1 MDDSPNAP
9 LSAAPRQGTIGRRGA
24 AGVAVASLLS
34 AGVGYV
40 VLAVAAR
47 VLVPGTV
54 NSVFVTFW
62 STLFACFGVLSGL
75 SIETTRAVTAAST
88 TADTTA
94 VSTRPRILAVGL
106 GIGVGAAVVLA
117 ASAPLWAPRLFPT
130 DSLALAGLVCL
141 GVAAYAA
148 HSVVIGALAG
158 RHSWTTYS
166 RLIAAESTVRL
177 VLVLAAAALG
187 ARVLGFAAGTAVAAC
202 TWVAVVA
209 VSPRARTAAAMRADS
224 SLPVFLRRI
233 AAAALATGASALLL
247 VGFPMLLSLTTSTA
261 DYAASL
267 AAVIA
272 ISWTRAPLMI
282 PLTAYQGVAV
292 SHFVLHRDRGLR
304 ALAPVVRAVALVGA
318 VGSVLA
324 YLVGPWIMVTVLGP
338 TYVVS
343 GALLAGLTG
352 ASAALALLTL
362 TGALCQALTMHRV
375 FAAGWLTALAVAV
388 AILVL
393 PLGLETRSIL
403 ALSIGPS
410 IGIAVHLR
418 ALLRAPARTVP
429 TSAAP

>member
-1 MDDSPNAP
+1 MDDSLNAP
-9 LSAAPRQGTIGRRGA
+9 ASASPRQGTIGRRGA

-40 VLAVAAR
+40 VLTVAAR

-75 SIETTRAVTAAST
+75 SIETTRAVTAASS
-88 TADTTA
+88 ADHSAAT
-94 VSTRPRILAVGL
+94 STRPRILAVGL
-106 GIGVGAAVVLA
+106 AIGIGAAAVLA
-117 ASAPLWAPRLFPT
+117 ASAALWAPKLFPT

-148 HSVVIGALAG
+148 HSTVIGALAG
-158 RHSWTTYS
+158 RQSWSTYS

-177 VLVLAAAALG
+177 VLVLAVAALG
-187 ARVLGFAAGTAVAAC
+187 ARVLGFAAGTALAAC
-202 TWVAVVA
+202 TWIAVVA
-209 VSPRARTAAAMRADS
+209 VSPSARSAAAMRADS

-247 VGFPMLLSLTTSTA
+247 VGFPMLVSLTTSSA

-304 ALAPVVRAVALVGA
+304 ALLPIVRAVVLVGA
-318 VGSVLA
+318 VGAVLA

-375 FAAGWLTALAVAV
+375 FAAGWLTALAAAVAV
-388 AILVL
+388 LVL
-393 PLGLETRSIL
+393 PLSLETRSIL

-410 IGIAVHLR
+410 IGIALHLR
-418 ALLRAPARTVP
+418 ALLRAPLHTSSTV
-429 TSAAP
+429 SAV